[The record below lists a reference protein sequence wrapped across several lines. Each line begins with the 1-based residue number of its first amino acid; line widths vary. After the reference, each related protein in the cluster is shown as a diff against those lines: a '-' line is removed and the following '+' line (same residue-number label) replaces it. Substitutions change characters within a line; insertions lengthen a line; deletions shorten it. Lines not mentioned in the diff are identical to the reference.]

1 MMRGLIHTTKDGRQI
16 PLRELDDKH
25 LLNIIR
31 RNEQLAREGL
41 LVCWGTMTGPLAE
54 DIDADMDWLYG
65 DSALQALNHEAY
77 IREAQRRG
85 LLVAKED
92 K

>member
-1 MMRGLIHTTKDGRQI
+1 
-16 PLRELDDKH
+16 LRELDDKH

-41 LVCWGTMTGPLAE
+41 LVCWGTMSGPLAE

-65 DSALQALNHEAY
+65 AAALKALNHWEYVNEA
-77 IREAQRRG
+77 RRRG
-85 LLVAKED
+85 LL
-92 K
+92 